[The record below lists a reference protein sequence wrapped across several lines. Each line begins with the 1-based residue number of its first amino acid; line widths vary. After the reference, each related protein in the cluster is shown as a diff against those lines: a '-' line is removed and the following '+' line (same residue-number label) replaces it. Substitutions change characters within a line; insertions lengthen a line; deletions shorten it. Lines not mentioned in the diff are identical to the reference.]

1 MVRLDDARALVQTVD
16 FFTPIVDD
24 PRTFGAIA
32 AANALSDVWAMGG
45 EPLSALNIVCF
56 PEGRLPL
63 EVLEQ
68 ILAGGCEKL
77 DEADTVL
84 AGGHSVRDDE
94 LKYGMAITGLVHPDR
109 IWTNGGA
116 RPGDVLLL
124 TKPLGTGV
132 LSTAVK
138 RGALSHADI
147 GEAVQSMLRLN
158 REAKRAAEKGTVHA
172 CTDVTGYG
180 LAGHGLEVARA
191 SGVALRIRWSAVPL
205 LPGAAEAA
213 RAGHVPG
220 GTRANLD
227 HLGAHLVAPDLDGS
241 ELALLA
247 DPQTSGGLLLAIPK
261 NEQQALVERLRA
273 AGQLAAVIG
282 EVLEGPP
289 EVRVIRGG

>member
-1 MVRLDDARALVQTVD
+1 MRLDDHRALVQTVD

-32 AANALSDVWAMGG
+32 ATNALSDVWAMGG
-45 EPLSALNIVCF
+45 EPVSALNVVCF
-56 PEGRLPL
+56 PEGRLDL
-63 EVLEQ
+63 SVLEA
-68 ILAGGCEKL
+68 ILEGGCAKL

-94 LKYGMAITGLVHPDR
+94 LKYGMAVTGLVHPDR
-109 IWTNGGA
+109 IWTNAGA
-116 RPGDVLLL
+116 QPGDALVL
-124 TKPLGTGV
+124 TKALGTGV

-138 RGALSHADI
+138 RGALTESDI
-147 GEAVQSMLRLN
+147 EAAIRSMLQLN

-191 SGVALRIRWSAVPL
+191 SGVALRLRWSAVPL
-205 LPGAAEAA
+205 LPGATDAA

-220 GTRANLD
+220 GTRANLR
-227 HLGAHLVAPDLDGS
+227 HAGAHLVAPDLEEH

-247 DPQTSGGLLLAIPK
+247 DPQTSGGLLLSVPRA
-261 NEQQALVERLRA
+261 EVEALVARLRA
-273 AGQLAAVIG
+273 AGQLAAVVG
-282 EVLEGPP
+282 EVLEGPA
-289 EVRVIRGG
+289 EVRVVR